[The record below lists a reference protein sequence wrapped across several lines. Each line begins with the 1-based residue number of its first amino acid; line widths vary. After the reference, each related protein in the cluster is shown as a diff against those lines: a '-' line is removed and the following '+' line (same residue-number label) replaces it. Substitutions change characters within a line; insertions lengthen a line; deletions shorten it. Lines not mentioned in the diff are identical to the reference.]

1 MAGVGMREFRAN
13 MSAFLRRAQAGERV
27 TVTVDGRPIATLGP
41 VSSDPSGAP
50 MGVTVDDLVARG
62 ALLPPR
68 RRGDLVPADPVTLWS
83 GVRIDRA
90 VGEVRS

>member
-1 MAGVGMREFRAN
+1 MREFRSN
-13 MSAFLRRAQAGERV
+13 MAAFLRRAQAGERV

-50 MGVTVDDLVARG
+50 MGVTTDDLVARG
-62 ALLPPR
+62 VLLAPR
-68 RRGDLVPADPVTLWS
+68 RRGHLVPADPITLWS

-90 VGEVRS
+90 VNEVRA